1 MSVLFRESHFGVK
14 ASEPIYIA
22 ATAKWRKSLFHSHIN
37 YRGADFDHDDA
48 DDDIDGNED
57 DDDDDDDAED
67 DDNDDDDE
75 KNCCWK
81 VKCS

>member
-1 MSVLFRESHFGVK
+1 MSVLFRESHFGVE

-22 ATAKWRKSLFHSHIN
+22 ALWRKYLFHSHIN
-37 YRGADFDHDDA
+37 YHGGDFDHDDA
-48 DDDIDGNED
+48 DDDIDGNEHD
-57 DDDDDDDAED
+57 DEDDDDAED